1 MANILIACCP
11 HDPPTTYGYYYLRAL
26 LTPLFSKL
34 GHRVVFLKT
43 ANLTN
48 FRYALNKY
56 DPDFVILNGHG
67 GYKAVKG
74 CNDNILLGVKTYDP
88 VFGTR
93 LLRQNPEWM
102 SGRIV
107 YLFTCNT
114 GRELAQRLIPYGA
127 KAVAAY
133 RAPFFF
139 LSENEV
145 RPSTDK
151 KAYPY
156 FYSALQL
163 PIKMAEGY
171 TFTEACAAT
180 RKAFAFHLKE
190 AEAVGN
196 KLSAKY
202 LYHNLTNFVAY
213 GNTSVKLYQT
223 SVLARAL

>member
-1 MANILIACCP
+1 MTNILIACCP
-11 HDPPTTYGYYYLRAL
+11 HDAPTTYGYFYLRKL
-26 LTPLFSKL
+26 LTPLFSKH
-34 GHRVVFLKT
+34 GHKVVFLKT
-43 ANLTN
+43 ATLHN

-74 CNDNILLGVKTYDP
+74 CNNNILLGVKTYDP

-102 SGRIV
+102 RDRIV

-114 GRELAQRLIPYGA
+114 GRELAQRLIQHGA
-127 KAVAAY
+127 LAVAAY
-133 RAPFFF
+133 RSPFFF

-145 RPSTDK
+145 RPATDK

-171 TFTEACAAT
+171 TFAEACASLKT
-180 RKAFAFHLKE
+180 AFKFHMEK
-190 AEAVGN
+190 AEAARN
-196 KLSAKY
+196 ELAAKY
-202 LYHNLTNFVAY
+202 LWHDLRNFVAY
-213 GNTSVKLYQT
+213 GNMSTKLYQT
-223 SVLARAL
+223 SVLLAR